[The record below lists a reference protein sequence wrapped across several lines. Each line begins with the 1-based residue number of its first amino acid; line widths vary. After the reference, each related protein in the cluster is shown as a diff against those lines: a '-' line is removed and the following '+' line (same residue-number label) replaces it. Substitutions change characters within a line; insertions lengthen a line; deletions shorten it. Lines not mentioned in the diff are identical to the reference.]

1 MTIITNREFQYLTHK
16 VPRERIAE
24 HHSLDERLLTKEIFS
39 YLNIKDGVSAN
50 VVNAALR
57 TIFTSIVHV
66 EEIGD
71 ADFETALRFL
81 IKGLALQI
89 IEEG

>member
-1 MTIITNREFQYLTHK
+1 M
-16 VPRERIAE
+16 
-24 HHSLDERLLTKEIFS
+24 
-39 YLNIKDGVSAN
+39 
-50 VVNAALR
+50 VNAALR

-66 EEIGD
+66 EEIGGD